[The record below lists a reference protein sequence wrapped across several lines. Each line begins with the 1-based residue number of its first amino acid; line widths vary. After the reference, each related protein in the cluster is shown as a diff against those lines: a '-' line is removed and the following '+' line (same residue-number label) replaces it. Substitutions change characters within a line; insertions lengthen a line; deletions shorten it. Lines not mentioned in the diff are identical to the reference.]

1 MEENL
6 IREDETLEDLQLCGL
21 RIIQKKEGFRFG
33 MDSVLLAHFAPVGAK
48 DRVAD
53 FGTGTGILPLLLI
66 GRGKG
71 SSFECFEIQ
80 ESYAEMAERT
90 MQMNALDNRVHI
102 IRGDAAKAY
111 EKIESCSMDAVIC
124 NPPYGIPGTVLDSPV
139 AARSIARNQG
149 TDTMKGFLKSA
160 FRILKGRGRFITVY
174 PASRMLHLMR
184 QMQEEHLEPK
194 RFQLVYP
201 NEEKPANL
209 VLIEAVKDAKP
220 MLHPLEPLII
230 YGKDRSLTNRLRSVY
245 NIDEQNT
252 V

>member
-1 MEENL
+1 
-6 IREDETLEDLQLCGL
+6 
-21 RIIQKKEGFRFG
+21 

-124 NPPYGIPGTVLDSPV
+124 NPPYFKNSGNIPKGIQYSHHFIHSP
-139 AARSIARNQG
+139 I
-149 TDTMKGFLKSA
+149 K
-160 FRILKGRGRFITVY
+160 I
-174 PASRMLHLMR
+174 
-184 QMQEEHLEPK
+184 
-194 RFQLVYP
+194 
-201 NEEKPANL
+201 
-209 VLIEAVKDAKP
+209 
-220 MLHPLEPLII
+220 
-230 YGKDRSLTNRLRSVY
+230 
-245 NIDEQNT
+245 
-252 V
+252 